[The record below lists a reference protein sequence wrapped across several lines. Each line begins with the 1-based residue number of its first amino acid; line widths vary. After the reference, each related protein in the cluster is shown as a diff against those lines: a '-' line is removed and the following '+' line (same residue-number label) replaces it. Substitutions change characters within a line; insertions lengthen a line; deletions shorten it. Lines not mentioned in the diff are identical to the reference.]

1 MNVISAN
8 KPYGLR
14 KNIIDN
20 YDYYHLPE
28 MSKTRNNDDDLQ
40 LYASNGRIMYCPAD
54 YPLPKKS
61 PSIDSYKVFIPSA
74 WGNMSE
80 KSGLGGAYSD
90 IIIASPKD
98 ICTES
103 FVECGTFTNYE
114 QAKYFAKF
122 VLTKFCRALIY
133 VNKISQQS
141 SRSVWENVPQ
151 LDFSEKWWNKSISE
165 IDEELFNKYNV
176 PQNIREYVKKNI
188 QTKTIANI
196 INYK

>member
-1 MNVISAN
+1 
-8 KPYGLR
+8 
-14 KNIIDN
+14 
-20 YDYYHLPE
+20 
-28 MSKTRNNDDDLQ
+28 
-40 LYASNGRIMYCPAD
+40 MY
-54 YPLPKKS
+54 
-61 PSIDSYKVFIPSA
+61 SIPILLTEVA
-74 WGNMSE
+74 
-80 KSGLGGAYSD
+80 LGGVSGMYIKSFFNVTTLSNLCW
-90 IIIASPKD
+90 AS
-98 ICTES
+98 
-103 FVECGTFTNYE
+103 G
-114 QAKYFAKF
+114 KF

-176 PQNIREYVKKNI
+176 PQNIREFVKKNI